1 MVHFIIFRVC
11 SDADFDGTIK
21 GAVAVRKFEVMPHT
35 DGTGSPGADAIRF
48 IIINWNETAIFN
60 IGRQCAL
67 IDGKILGSCSGA
79 DLDNIEHVVNIQS
92 FITMDADGTAIDR
105 YIEDAGNQKI
115 ARLVLVGQNIARL
128 QSLNLFAGIF
138 DGVIKLVVIQLG
150 DLVLGTDIFIGC
162 YQGDI

>member
-1 MVHFIIFRVC
+1 
-11 SDADFDGTIK
+11 
-21 GAVAVRKFEVMPHT
+21 
-35 DGTGSPGADAIRF
+35 
-48 IIINWNETAIFN
+48 
-60 IGRQCAL
+60 
-67 IDGKILGSCSGA
+67 
-79 DLDNIEHVVNIQS
+79 
-92 FITMDADGTAIDR
+92 MDADGTAIDR

-138 DGVIKLVVIQLG
+138 DGVIKIVVIQLG